1 MEYGLDK
8 CIRAIVK
15 HVKVT
20 THQNIS
26 LNSQIVIWN
35 IQLDDL
41 GAGEGEGTDK
51 QMKDK
56 LVKEYYCQVWQ
67 ILRTVKLKEQD
78 HSCQHLSCASPS
90 LQFWFS
96 QLVKKMN

>member
-1 MEYGLDK
+1 M
-8 CIRAIVK
+8 
-15 HVKVT
+15 
-20 THQNIS
+20 
-26 LNSQIVIWN
+26 
-35 IQLDDL
+35 QLDDL
-41 GAGEGEGTDK
+41 GIAESEGMDK

-67 ILRTVKLKEQD
+67 ILKTVKLERD

-90 LQFWFS
+90 LQFWYS